1 MKVTNFS
8 ATGLT
13 EVNNYLANNN
23 IDSLTEKE
31 LKELLKTSN
40 LSFVA
45 EEINRLQST
54 LLCELKDS
62 YVQQSQRYVSF
73 DKDAY
78 TLAELENEDLKKAK
92 KLIAKAFKLYQSMSQ
107 LKDEI
112 SSGRPKVEDYKYGIP
127 IEDARYIFPL
137 AIKTNI
143 SVAMSA
149 DKLCELFALFN
160 DDSYSD
166 LFKEFK
172 AQVTKHLPD
181 CLVNLLDDYNFANG
195 DNNLVADFYQAQL
208 DKIDSENELVFFS
221 AFDNLDLKVG
231 LGAATSTSALIPSEK
246 LSKWGKK
253 AEQKAKALAKRV
265 LGYGHESIAEQA
277 RTTFGMMCS
286 LVTYHQ
292 QIRHRLPKNY
302 RENLTKLITEQ
313 DREVVIP
320 PRIKGSQFEAE
331 FLTIVDEFKEFR
343 VYLAEKYD
351 LTKALYF
358 VLNCEQIK
366 FITAT
371 NARID
376 LEMLAERICLNAQW
390 EIRDLATKKLEVL
403 RELSDVL
410 YEKALPPCVYDK
422 CNEGKLSCGQQKQMR
437 EKYKGS

>member
-1 MKVTNFS
+1 MKVTNFA
-8 ATGLT
+8 ATGLA
-13 EVNNYLANNN
+13 EVNDYLANNN
-23 IDSLTEKE
+23 IDSLTKKE
-31 LKELLKTSN
+31 LKNLLKTSN
-40 LSFVA
+40 ISFVA

-78 TLAELENEDLKKAK
+78 TLAELEDEDLKKAED
-92 KLIAKAFKLYQSMSQ
+92 LIAKAFNLYQQMSQ
-107 LKDEI
+107 LKDKI
-112 SSGRPKVEDYKYGIP
+112 SPGRPKVEDYRYGIP

-137 AIKTNI
+137 AVKTNI

-149 DKLCELFALFN
+149 DKLYDLFTLFN

-172 AQVTKHLPD
+172 VQVSNYLPD
-181 CLVNLLDDYNFANG
+181 YLLDILDNYNFANG
-195 DNNLVADFYQAQL
+195 NNNLVADFYQTKLAE
-208 DKIDSENELVFFS
+208 IGSENELVFFS
-221 AFDNLDLKVG
+221 ALDNLDLKVG
-231 LGAATSTSALIPSEK
+231 LGAATSTSALTPSQK

-253 AEQKAKALAKRV
+253 AEQRAKALAKRV

-277 RTTFGMMCS
+277 RTTFGMICS
-286 LVTYHQ
+286 MVTYHQ

-302 RENLTKLITEQ
+302 REDLTNLITDQ
-313 DREVVIP
+313 KREVVIP
-320 PRIKGSQFEAE
+320 PRIKDSQFEE
-331 FLTIVDEFKEFR
+331 DFLAIVDEVKDFR
-343 VYLAEKYD
+343 SYLAKKYD

-390 EIRDLATKKLEVL
+390 EIRELATKKLEVL

-422 CNEGKLSCGQQKQMR
+422 CNEGKLSCGKQKEMR
-437 EKYKGS
+437 ERYKGS